1 MDYASRFWSENEK
14 YHELAEEY
22 ERNIEITHPSS
33 ASCFCGDNCPWAA
46 TNVKYYEYNGSIP

>member
-14 YHELAEEY
+14 YHDLAEEY
-22 ERNIEITHPSS
+22 ERNIKITHPSG

-46 TNVKYYEYNGSIP
+46 TKVTYYKYNGAVP